1 MTKEPAIASPVK
13 LSTSRICLRG
23 CFLGRVFLP
32 TLIAV
37 AGANLFTPHPTF
49 AQQAE
54 VAAQPEATQS
64 ANDAA
69 TPPTK
74 TKLNHD
80 RFLRIRKD
88 ERDRSMALETS
99 IVRYEKVTKDN
110 TRITVD
116 LIGAVHV
123 GHAEYYK
130 QLNKQFEKYE
140 VLLYELVA
148 PEGTVIPKGG
158 RDPGESGVPT
168 SPVAALQ
175 MGMKSVLELD
185 FQLELIDYT
194 KDNFVHADMSPEEY
208 GESMEENDESLT
220 GYALK
225 GIGQGMALQAAG
237 KGGGEIGMLMAL
249 FSKNK
254 AVRLRRSMAK
264 QMVDMGAGMIMFE
277 GKNGSTI
284 IDHRNAKCMSVLKE
298 QIDSGKRNLAIF
310 YGAGHL
316 ADMEQ
321 RLLNEFGMKRGG
333 TRWLTA
339 WKLR

>member
-1 MTKEPAIASPVK
+1 MNKKPASASPAK
-13 LSTSRICLRG
+13 HSSSRTYLYP
-23 CFLGRVFLP
+23 LL
-32 TLIAV
+32 
-37 AGANLFTPHPTF
+37 
-49 AQQAE
+49 
-54 VAAQPEATQS
+54 VAAIFFGVTLTARPISAQEAEPTVRVDAANPEAS
-64 ANDAA
+64 PAKKR
-69 TPPTK
+69 P
-74 TKLNHD
+74 KLNHD

-88 ERDRSMALETS
+88 ERDRSIALETS
-99 IVRYEKVTKDN
+99 IVRYEKITEDN
-110 TRITVD
+110 TRLVVD

-123 GHAEYYK
+123 GEADYYA
-130 QLNKQFEKYE
+130 QLNKEFEKYDA
-140 VLLYELVA
+140 LLYELVA
-148 PEGTVIPKGG
+148 PKGTVIPKGG
-158 RDPGESGVPT
+158 RAHDESEIPT
-168 SPVAALQ
+168 NPVAALQ
-175 MGMKSVLELD
+175 MGMQSVLELE

-208 GESMEENDESLT
+208 GESMKENDESIA

-254 AVRLRRSMAK
+254 SVRMRRSMAK
-264 QMVDMGAGMIMFE
+264 QMISMGGGMVMFE

-284 IDHRNAKCMSVLKE
+284 IEHRNTKCLSVLEE
-298 QIDSGKRNLAIF
+298 QFEAGKRNLAIF

-321 RLLNEFGMKRGG
+321 RLLNEFDMKRAG

>member
-1 MTKEPAIASPVK
+1 MPAISSSKSLFNQSTTGSRLQLAFAVCFILSLISFKSTHAQDSEPSP
-13 LSTSRICLRG
+13 L
-23 CFLGRVFLP
+23 
-32 TLIAV
+32 
-37 AGANLFTPHPTF
+37 
-49 AQQAE
+49 
-54 VAAQPEATQS
+54 PEAVQS
-64 ANDAA
+64 ADDVEDNV
-69 TPPTK
+69 TK
-74 TKLNHD
+74 PKAPKLKHD

-88 ERDRSMALETS
+88 DRNRSMALETS
-99 IVRYEKVTKDN
+99 IVRYEKTTEDD

-123 GHAEYYK
+123 GEADYYE
-130 QLNKQFEKYE
+130 QLNKQFENYE
-140 VLLYELVA
+140 SLLYELVA
-148 PEGTVIPKGG
+148 PKGTVIPKGG
-158 RDPGESGVPT
+158 RAPNESEVPT
-168 SPVAALQ
+168 NPVAALQ

-194 KDNFVHADMSPEEY
+194 KDNFIHADMSPEEY
-208 GESMEENDESLT
+208 GESMKENDESIA

-254 AVRLRRSMAK
+254 AVRMRRSMAK

-284 IDHRNAKCMSVLKE
+284 IDHRNAKCMSVLTE
-298 QIDSGKRNLAIF
+298 QIESGKRNIGIF

-321 RLLNEFGMKRGG
+321 RLLNDFGMKRGG

>member
-1 MTKEPAIASPVK
+1 MNTTSERRSQLNRLSITCRLLWCVAAIF
-13 LSTSRICLRG
+13 CL
-23 CFLGRVFLP
+23 
-32 TLIAV
+32 
-37 AGANLFTPHPTF
+37 GATMPLQPSQ
-49 AQQAE
+49 AQQA
-54 VAAQPEATQS
+54 
-64 ANDAA
+64 D
-69 TPPTK
+69 PTVETGPTEIVGSEMSESSDSK
-74 TKLNHD
+74 KRRKLSHD

-88 ERDRSMALETS
+88 ARDRSTALETS
-99 IVRYEKVTKDN
+99 IVRYEKTTEDDS
-110 TRITVD
+110 RITVD
-116 LIGAVHV
+116 LIGAVHI
-123 GHAEYYK
+123 GEAEYYK
-130 QLNKQFEKYE
+130 QLNTEFEKYE
-140 VLLYELVA
+140 SVLYELVA
-148 PEGTVIPKGG
+148 PKGTVIPKGG
-158 RDPGESGVPT
+158 RAPDESEVPT
-168 SPVAALQ
+168 NPVAALQ

-208 GESMEENDESLT
+208 GQSMKENDESIA

-237 KGGGEIGMLMAL
+237 KSGGELGMLLAL

-254 AVRLRRSMAK
+254 AVRMRRSMAK
-264 QMVDMGAGMIMFE
+264 QMVDMGAGMVMFE

-298 QIDSGKRNLAIF
+298 QIESGKRNLAIF

-321 RLLNEFGMKRGG
+321 RLMNEFKMKRAG
-333 TRWLTA
+333 THWLTA

>member
-1 MTKEPAIASPVK
+1 MLSVLLAMTLFASMTVVNTASAQEPATTSAPAVESATSQAEPTASSAPEEAKPAKRPK
-13 LSTSRICLRG
+13 LS
-23 CFLGRVFLP
+23 
-32 TLIAV
+32 
-37 AGANLFTPHPTF
+37 
-49 AQQAE
+49 
-54 VAAQPEATQS
+54 
-64 ANDAA
+64 
-69 TPPTK
+69 
-74 TKLNHD
+74 HD

-88 ERDRSMALETS
+88 ARDRSIALETS
-99 IVRYEKVTKDN
+99 IVRYEKTTEDN

-123 GHAEYYK
+123 GEAEYYE
-130 QLNKQFEKYE
+130 QLNETFENYE
-140 VLLYELVA
+140 SLLYELVA
-148 PEGTVIPKGG
+148 PKGTVIPKGG
-158 RDPGESGVPT
+158 RAPDESEVPT

-175 MGMKSVLELD
+175 MGMKSVLELE
-185 FQLELIDYT
+185 FQLELVDYT

-208 GESMEENDESLT
+208 GESMRENDESLA

-237 KGGGEIGMLMAL
+237 KGGGEIGMLIAM

-254 AVRLRRSMAK
+254 AVRMRRSMAK
-264 QMVDMGAGMIMFE
+264 QMVSMGAGMIMFE

-284 IDHRNAKCMSVLKE
+284 IDHRNAKCMSVLKK
-298 QIDSGKRNLAIF
+298 QIESGERNLAIF

-321 RLLNEFGMKRGG
+321 RLLNEFGMKRAG

>member
-1 MTKEPAIASPVK
+1 MTKNPANASHFNHSTSWLRLLLVSAIASTV
-13 LSTSRICLRG
+13 CL
-23 CFLGRVFLP
+23 
-32 TLIAV
+32 TT
-37 AGANLFTPHPTF
+37 ANSMVSQETET
-49 AQQAE
+49 E
-54 VAAQPEATQS
+54 TTVAAPEKDKSSPA
-64 ANDAA
+64 
-69 TPPTK
+69 K
-74 TKLNHD
+74 RHKLKHD

-88 ERDRSMALETS
+88 ARDRSVALETS
-99 IVRYEKVTKDN
+99 IVRYEKTTENN

-116 LIGAVHV
+116 LIGAVHI
-123 GHAEYYK
+123 GESEYYR
-130 QLNKQFEKYE
+130 QLNKQFENYE
-140 VLLYELVA
+140 SLLYELVA

-158 RDPGESGVPT
+158 RAPDESEVPT
-168 SPVAALQ
+168 NPVAALQ

-194 KDNFVHADMSPEEY
+194 KKNFIHADMSPEEY
-208 GESMEENDESLT
+208 GESMKENDESIA

-237 KGGGEIGMLMAL
+237 KGGGELGMLMAL
-249 FSKNK
+249 FSKDK
-254 AVRLRRSMAK
+254 AVRMRRSMAK

-298 QIDSGKRNLAIF
+298 QIESGKRNIAIF

-321 RLLNEFGMKRGG
+321 RLLNDFDMKRGG